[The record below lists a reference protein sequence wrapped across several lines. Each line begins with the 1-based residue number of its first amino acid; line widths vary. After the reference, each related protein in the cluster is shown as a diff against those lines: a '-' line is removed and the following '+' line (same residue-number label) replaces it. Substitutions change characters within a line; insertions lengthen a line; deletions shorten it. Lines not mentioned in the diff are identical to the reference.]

1 MQTLLPGPNEAD
13 KRQFIVSGLI
23 PYNNYRFR
31 VYASNAYLD
40 PGEISRPTGK
50 IIHTYT
56 LKHLSLNIVHNL
68 LQIIWPCGR
77 GTFVYAMYTLTKM
90 VLKKIDNI
98 DISKL
103 CWIHFSKYFSVYMRF
118 PIVNIF
124 KVKIKTSDRNWCV
137 VFYLCL

>member
-50 IIHTYT
+50 IIHTCT
-56 LKHLSLNIVHNL
+56 CTFSHLNSNIVYNL

-77 GTFVYAMYTLTKM
+77 GTIVCAMYTLTKIYY
-90 VLKKIDNI
+90 K
-98 DISKL
+98 
-103 CWIHFSKYFSVYMRF
+103 
-118 PIVNIF
+118 F
-124 KVKIKTSDRNWCV
+124 KNG
-137 VFYLCL
+137 

>member
-77 GTFVYAMYTLTKM
+77 GTFLYAMYTLTKM
-90 VLKKIDNI
+90 VLKK
-98 DISKL
+98 
-103 CWIHFSKYFSVYMRF
+103 
-118 PIVNIF
+118 
-124 KVKIKTSDRNWCV
+124 NW
-137 VFYLCL
+137 

>member
-50 IIHTYT
+50 IVHTCT
-56 LKHLSLNIVHNL
+56 LSHLHSNVVFDL
-68 LQIIWPCGR
+68 LQMTLWP
-77 GTFVYAMYTLTKM
+77 GTFVCAMYTLTKIYY
-90 VLKKIDNI
+90 K
-98 DISKL
+98 
-103 CWIHFSKYFSVYMRF
+103 
-118 PIVNIF
+118 F
-124 KVKIKTSDRNWCV
+124 KNW
-137 VFYLCL
+137 

>member
-1 MQTLLPGPNEAD
+1 MEYYNPVSLYLQWTLLTEVSEMQTLLPGPNEAD

-68 LQIIWPCGR
+68 LQII
-77 GTFVYAMYTLTKM
+77 
-90 VLKKIDNI
+90 
-98 DISKL
+98 
-103 CWIHFSKYFSVYMRF
+103 
-118 PIVNIF
+118 
-124 KVKIKTSDRNWCV
+124 
-137 VFYLCL
+137 

>member
-50 IIHTYT
+50 TVHTCTCT
-56 LKHLSLNIVHNL
+56 LSHLNSNIVYNL
-68 LQIIWPCGR
+68 LQIIPLYVQCIHLQR
-77 GTFVYAMYTLTKM
+77 YIIYL
-90 VLKKIDNI
+90 KIDNI

-103 CWIHFSKYFSVYMRF
+103 C
-118 PIVNIF
+118 
-124 KVKIKTSDRNWCV
+124 
-137 VFYLCL
+137 

>member
-56 LKHLSLNIVHNL
+56 LKHLSLNIVYNL
-68 LQIIWPCGR
+68 LQIICRVVGVPLYVQCIHLQR
-77 GTFVYAMYTLTKM
+77 YIIYL
-90 VLKKIDNI
+90 KIDNI

-103 CWIHFSKYFSVYMRF
+103 C
-118 PIVNIF
+118 
-124 KVKIKTSDRNWCV
+124 
-137 VFYLCL
+137 